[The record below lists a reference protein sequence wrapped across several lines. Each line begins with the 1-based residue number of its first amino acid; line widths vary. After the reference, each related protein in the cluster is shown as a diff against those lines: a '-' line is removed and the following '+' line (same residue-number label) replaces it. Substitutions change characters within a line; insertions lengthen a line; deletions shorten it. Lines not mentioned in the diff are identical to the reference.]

1 MFCRIKSMG
10 VSGIEAFPVHVEV
23 DTSRGMPS
31 FELVGLPDAAVRES
45 RDRVRSAVNNSGLTF
60 PVSRILVNL
69 APADVRKTGPFYDL
83 PILMGILRATNQ
95 VQFPEEEF
103 CFIGELSL
111 SGVCVQISGVLSM
124 AIEAKKQGCRYICV
138 PEENAPEAA
147 AVEGIQVVPVRSVSQ
162 LVKELNGELPLGR
175 QDSEPFQPSC
185 QQYPVDFSDVK
196 GQRFAKRAME
206 IAAAGSHHILLIGPP
221 GSGKSMLAKRLPT
234 ILPEM
239 TFEEA
244 IETTKIHSVA
254 GILPKG
260 QALIQER
267 PFRSPHHSVSAAG
280 LSGGGSIPKPGEIS
294 LAHNGVL
301 FLDEF
306 PEFNRAALETLRQPM
321 EDGTITISRAQGR
334 LTYPCSVMLAA
345 AMNPCPCGF
354 FGHPTRKCT
363 CSPLTVS
370 KYLSRISGPMLDRLD
385 LHVEVMPVEF
395 ETLSSTE
402 KAESSAAIRERV
414 NRARKRQLARMEQTH
429 VPCNARLSPGAM
441 EKVCVLAGSAKK
453 MLQQAFERMGMSA
466 RAYDRILKVA
476 RTVADLDGCETIDAG
491 HIAQAIQYRSL
502 DRKYWER

>member
-10 VSGIEAFPVHVEV
+10 VSGIEAFSVYVEV

-45 RDRVRSAVNNSGLTF
+45 RDRVRSAINNSGFTF
-60 PVSRILVNL
+60 PVSRILINL
-69 APADVRKTGPFYDL
+69 APADVRKTGPYYDL
-83 PILMGILRATNQ
+83 PILIGILRATGQ
-95 VQFPEEEF
+95 IQFPEDEF

-111 SGVCVQISGVLSM
+111 SGICVRISGVLSM

-138 PEENAPEAA
+138 PEENAAEAA
-147 AVEGIQVVPVRSVSQ
+147 AVEGIQVVPVRSIAQ
-162 LVKELNGELPLGR
+162 LVKELNGELPLGC
-175 QDSEPFQPSC
+175 QKGQPFVPSLSEYS
-185 QQYPVDFSDVK
+185 VDFSDVK
-196 GQRFAKRAME
+196 GQKFAKRAME

-239 TFEEA
+239 TFDEA
-244 IETTKIHSVA
+244 VETTKIHSVA
-254 GILPKG
+254 GTLPQG
-260 QALIQER
+260 MSLIQER
-267 PFRSPHHSVSAAG
+267 PFRSPHHTVSAAG
-280 LSGGGSIPKPGEIS
+280 LSGGGTVPRPGEIS

-354 FGHPTRKCT
+354 FGHPSRKCT
-363 CSPLTVS
+363 CAPSVVA
-370 KYLSRISGPMLDRLD
+370 KYLARISGPMLDRMD

-395 ETLSSTE
+395 EQLSSSD
-402 KAESSAAIRERV
+402 KAESSAVIRERV
-414 NRARKRQLARMEQTH
+414 NRARKKQTERQEWTR
-429 VPCNARLSPGAM
+429 VSCNARLSPAAM
-441 EKVCVLAGSAKK
+441 EKVCVLTDAAKK
-453 MLQQAFERMGMSA
+453 MLQNAFERMGMSA
-466 RAYDRILKVA
+466 RAYNRILKVS
-476 RTVADLDGCETIDAG
+476 RTIADLDGCESIDTS
-491 HIAQAIQYRSL
+491 HIAQAIQYRSM

>member
-69 APADVRKTGPFYDL
+69 APADVRKTGPLYDL

-175 QDSEPFQPSC
+175 QGSEPFQPSH

-221 GSGKSMLAKRLPT
+221 GLGKSMLAKRLPT

-306 PEFNRAALETLRQPM
+306 PEFNRAALEPLRQPM

>member
-1 MFCRIKSMG
+1 MG
-10 VSGIEAFPVHVEV
+10 VSGIEAFAVYVEV

-45 RDRVRSAVNNSGLTF
+45 RDRVRSAIKNSGFTF
-60 PVSRILVNL
+60 PVSRVLINL
-69 APADVRKTGPFYDL
+69 APANIRKTGPLYDL
-83 PILMGILRATNQ
+83 PILMGILQATNQ
-95 VQFPEEEF
+95 VQLPDEPF

-111 SGVCVQISGVLSM
+111 SGDCVQIGGVLSM
-124 AIEAKKQGCRYICV
+124 AIEAKKQGCKYICV
-138 PEENAPEAA
+138 PEENAAEAA

-162 LVKELNGELPLGR
+162 LVDALNGNAPLNCR
-175 QDSEPFQPSC
+175 QPEKFSPASVS
-185 QQYPVDFSDVK
+185 YPVDFSDVK
-196 GQRFAKRAME
+196 GQAFAKRAME
-206 IAAAGSHHILLIGPP
+206 IAAAGNHHILLVGPP

-254 GILPKG
+254 GTLPKG
-260 QALIQER
+260 QSLIQER
-267 PFRSPHHSVSAAG
+267 PFRAPHHSISAAG
-280 LSGGGSIPKPGEIS
+280 LSGGGTIPKPGEIS

-306 PEFNRAALETLRQPM
+306 PEFNRAALEALRQPL

-354 FGHPTRKCT
+354 FGHPSRKCS
-363 CSPLTVS
+363 CSSQSVS

-385 LHVEVMPVEF
+385 LHIEVMPVEF
-395 ETLSSTE
+395 EQLSSSE
-402 KAESSAAIRERV
+402 KSEPSAVIRERV
-414 NRARKRQLARMEQTH
+414 NRARKIQLERFEETH
-429 VPCNARLSPGAM
+429 CFCNARLSPAAM
-441 EKVCVLAGSAKK
+441 EKVCRLTDSARKL
-453 MLQQAFERMGMSA
+453 LQNAFERMGMSA
-466 RAYDRILKVA
+466 RAYDKILKVA
-476 RTVADLDGCETIDAG
+476 RTIADLDGCEVIDSS